1 MRTIFKTSEFLEFLN
16 NSETNVKDKIDYL
29 LEIII
34 IQPVINI
41 KIAKKLI
48 NTDFYEV
55 RIQVNNE
62 YRIIVFTIDHD
73 NISQSRNILFLN
85 GFMKKSTK
93 DYDKQIKTAIKI
105 LEKWQDQNLI

>member
-1 MRTIFKTSEFLEFLN
+1 MRTIFKTHEFLEFLN
-16 NSETNVKDKIDYL
+16 HSETNFKDKRDYL

-34 IQPVINI
+34 TQPVINI

-62 YRIIVFTIDHD
+62 YRIIVFTIDHG
-73 NISQSRNILFLN
+73 NITQSRNILFLN
-85 GFMKKSTK
+85 RFMKKSTK
-93 DYDKQIKTAIKI
+93 DYDKQIKIAIKI

>member
-1 MRTIFKTSEFLEFLN
+1 MRTIFKTHEFLDFLN

-34 IQPVINI
+34 TQPVINI

-73 NISQSRNILFLN
+73 NITQSRNILFLN
-85 GFMKKSTK
+85 GFMKKSPK
-93 DYDKQIKTAIKI
+93 DYDKQIKIAIKI

>member
-1 MRTIFKTSEFLEFLN
+1 MRTIFKTPEFIDFLN
-16 NSETNVKDKIDYL
+16 NSETNVTDKIDYL
-29 LEIII
+29 VEIITT
-34 IQPVINI
+34 QAVINT

-55 RIQVNNE
+55 RVQVNNE

-73 NISQSRNILFLN
+73 NITQSRNILFLN
-85 GFMKKSTK
+85 GFIKKSTK
-93 DYDKQIKTAIKI
+93 DYQKQIKSAIKI

>member
-1 MRTIFKTSEFLEFLN
+1 MRTIFKTREFLEFLN

-34 IQPVINI
+34 KQPVINI

-55 RIQVNNE
+55 RIQINNE

-73 NISQSRNILFLN
+73 NINQSRNIIFLN

>member
-1 MRTIFKTSEFLEFLN
+1 MN

-29 LEIII
+29 LDIIAA
-34 IQPVINI
+34 QPVINT
-41 KIAKKLI
+41 KVAKKLI
-48 NTDFYEV
+48 NTAFYEV

-62 YRIIVFTIDHD
+62 YRIIVFAIDHD
-73 NISQSRNILFLN
+73 NITQSRNILFLN

-105 LEKWQDQNLI
+105 LEQWKDQN

>member
-34 IQPVINI
+34 TQPVINI

-73 NISQSRNILFLN
+73 NITQSRNILFLN